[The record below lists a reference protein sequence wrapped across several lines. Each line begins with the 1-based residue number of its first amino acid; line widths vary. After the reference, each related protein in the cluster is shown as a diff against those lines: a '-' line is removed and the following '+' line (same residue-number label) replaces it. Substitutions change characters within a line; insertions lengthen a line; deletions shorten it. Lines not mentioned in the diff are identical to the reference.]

1 MEKSSNLRSR
11 LFLEGKS
18 TKILKILKFV
28 GNMKEVQ
35 ERALIQAWSETKFK
49 SLKANQNFCKHPE
62 KYMWQKMSLP
72 GFCKKLNLGLHKNRK
87 LALRN

>member
-49 SLKANQNFCKHPE
+49 SLKAIQNFVNILKNTVAKNVLAWILQE
-62 KYMWQKMSLP
+62 TE
-72 GFCKKLNLGLHKNRK
+72 LG
-87 LALRN
+87 AP